1 VSPKS
6 NIAKIAADFAER
18 IQHLLNATVCDG
30 ARLGVIAPDAER
42 ASIGTGLGVRQPPS
56 PVPLLTS
63 GNVPVWLSVTYRVF
77 LDSTGY
83 LTVDSSAYVV
93 SAGDPPQELVHYDYE
108 RDKTDY
114 PDAHLQIRATSP
126 AWDALLESVGLGAGS
141 LHKIHLP
148 VGGRRYRPALEDIIE
163 SLVVEGILQPRTAGW
178 RTVLAESREDFRR
191 RQLKA
196 AVRRDPD
203 SAIVALQSMGYTVT
217 EPDRSP
223 EQPKVIP
230 LSRINRRRRRNR

>member
-1 VSPKS
+1 MSPKS

-56 PVPLLTS
+56 
-63 GNVPVWLSVTYRVF
+63 NRVF